1 MLTAVKPQAKIS
13 KKRIIQADQS
23 SFSDYSASKRSLG
36 KKVREWELVRVVGG
50 IYFYKLPWN
59 VPIYIR
65 PIISYEIKFYK
76 GLCNMP
82 IAGSLNQ
89 IWSECFNEIILLTKT
104 ISFIP
109 RSCPLPSP
117 PPTVIW
123 LLNFQTPKAQPLKL
137 DNCRPARQT
146 K

>member
-1 MLTAVKPQAKIS
+1 MRAGE
-13 KKRIIQADQS
+13 S
-23 SFSDYSASKRSLG
+23 SGWYLLYNLS
-36 KKVREWELVRVVGG
+36 
-50 IYFYKLPWN
+50 WN

-117 PPTVIW
+117 HSYLVTQFS
-123 LLNFQTPKAQPLKL
+123 N
-137 DNCRPARQT
+137 T
-146 K
+146 KGTTTKT

>member
-13 KKRIIQADQS
+13 KKRIIQADQL

-50 IYFYKLPWN
+50 ISFTSYRGTCPFIFDPLFPTKSNFTKVFVICLSPGLWTKYGLNVSTKSSYLPRRS
-59 VPIYIR
+59 VLSP
-65 PIISYEIKFYK
+65 
-76 GLCNMP
+76 
-82 IAGSLNQ
+82 SLA
-89 IWSECFNEIILLTKT
+89 
-104 ISFIP
+104 
-109 RSCPLPSP
+109 PSP
-117 PPTVIW
+117 PSTVIW

-137 DNCRPARQT
+137 DSCRPARQT

>member
-59 VPIYIR
+59 VPIYIW

-109 RSCPLPSP
+109 LSCPLPSP
-117 PPTVIW
+117 PLSPQLFGYSIFKHQRH
-123 LLNFQTPKAQPLKL
+123 NH
-137 DNCRPARQT
+137 
-146 K
+146 

>member
-50 IYFYKLPWN
+50 ISFTSYRGTCPFIFDPLFPTKSNFTKVFVICLSPGLWTKYGLNASTKSSYLP
-59 VPIYIR
+59 R
-65 PIISYEIKFYK
+65 
-76 GLCNMP
+76 
-82 IAGSLNQ
+82 
-89 IWSECFNEIILLTKT
+89 
-104 ISFIP
+104 
-109 RSCPLPSP
+109 RSVLSPVLAPSP

-123 LLNFQTPKAQPLKL
+123 LLNFQTPKVQPLKL

>member
-1 MLTAVKPQAKIS
+1 MRAGE
-13 KKRIIQADQS
+13 S
-23 SFSDYSASKRSLG
+23 SGWYLLLQVTVERA
-36 KKVREWELVRVVGG
+36 
-50 IYFYKLPWN
+50 
-59 VPIYIR
+59 IYIR

-109 RSCPLPSP
+109 LSCPLPSP
-117 PPTVIW
+117 HSFLVTQFS
-123 LLNFQTPKAQPLKL
+123 N
-137 DNCRPARQT
+137 T
-146 K
+146 KGTTTKT

>member
-1 MLTAVKPQAKIS
+1 MLTAVKPQTKIS

-23 SFSDYSASKRSLG
+23 LFSDYSASKRSLG

-59 VPIYIR
+59 VPFIFDPLFPTKSNFTKVFEICLSPGLWTKYGLNASTKS
-65 PIISYEIKFYK
+65 SY
-76 GLCNMP
+76 LP
-82 IAGSLNQ
+82 RRSVLSPSLA
-89 IWSECFNEIILLTKT
+89 
-104 ISFIP
+104 
-109 RSCPLPSP
+109 PSP
-117 PPTVIW
+117 PPTVFW

-137 DNCRPARQT
+137 DSCRPARQT

>member
-1 MLTAVKPQAKIS
+1 MRAGE
-13 KKRIIQADQS
+13 S
-23 SFSDYSASKRSLG
+23 SGWYL
-36 KKVREWELVRVVGG
+36 L
-50 IYFYKLPWN
+50 YKLSWN

-65 PIISYEIKFYK
+65 HIISYEIKFYK

-89 IWSECFNEIILLTKT
+89 IWSECFNEIIL
-104 ISFIP
+104 P
-109 RSCPLPSP
+109 RRSVLCPFLAPSP

-123 LLNFQTPKAQPLKL
+123 LLNFQTPKVQPLKL
-137 DNCRPARQT
+137 DSCRPARQT

>member
-50 IYFYKLPWN
+50 ISFTSYRGTCPFIFDPLFPTKSNFTKVFVICQSLGLWTKYGLNASTKSSYLP
-59 VPIYIR
+59 R
-65 PIISYEIKFYK
+65 
-76 GLCNMP
+76 
-82 IAGSLNQ
+82 
-89 IWSECFNEIILLTKT
+89 
-104 ISFIP
+104 
-109 RSCPLPSP
+109 RSVLSPFLAPSP

-137 DNCRPARQT
+137 DSCRPERQT